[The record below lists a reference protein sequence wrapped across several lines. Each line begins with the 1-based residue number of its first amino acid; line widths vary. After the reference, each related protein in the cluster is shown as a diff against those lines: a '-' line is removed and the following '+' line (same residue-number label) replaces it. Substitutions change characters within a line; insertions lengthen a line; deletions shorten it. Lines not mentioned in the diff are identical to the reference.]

1 MSKNIGIDLGTTHS
15 LVAAV
20 IDGQARCLLD
30 EDGQAL
36 VPSAVRFEGSTTEDS
51 AFAVGRPALDRAHLD
66 TGITFTSF
74 KRFMGRSPAEVAD
87 EARAFGYQLEGA
99 GTPDGER
106 LIRFRHGELVF
117 TPVELSAMIL
127 RELWQ
132 LAGDVLLGRPGGAVI
147 TVPAYFDDAQRQ
159 ATRDAARL
167 AGIEVLRLLN
177 EPTAAAIAYGLQQ
190 AADGQKVVVY
200 DLGGGTFD
208 VSILELSEGLFQV
221 LSTSGDTRLGGDD
234 FDQAV
239 ARSFQAELGLDAL
252 TGIEWRTLVRACE
265 AAKRTLS
272 QADQAEL
279 TFELGGQTHT
289 LQLSRERFDDLI
301 RPIVERTRGSI
312 ERALSDAE
320 LRPDQIDEIVLV
332 GGSTRV
338 PLVRDFVRE
347 LFGGKA
353 PHADIDPD
361 QVVALGAAMQADI
374 LSGASTLTDDLLLL
388 DILPLSLGIETM
400 GGVVERII
408 PRVSTIPATASQ
420 TFTTHVDG
428 QTAVDIHVVQ
438 GEREMVRDNRSL
450 GRFRLTGLPSMPAGI
465 PRIKVEFT
473 VDADGILAVSASEKS
488 TGIQASI
495 KVEPSYGLS
504 DDEIEEMLE
513 EAIDHAETD
522 FDERLLV
529 EARVEAEG
537 VATALERALRDDAG
551 LLKAE
556 EASIF
561 AELLVQLRAAMAG
574 ADRQRIGALTKKL
587 DEASAPFAQRRIE
600 RDLGLV
606 LEGRSADEVSKTL
619 GID

>member
-1 MSKNIGIDLGTTHS
+1 MSRNIGIDLGTTHS

-20 IDGQARCLLD
+20 IDGKARCLLD

-36 VPSAVRFEGSTTEDS
+36 IPSAVRFEATAADSS

-66 TGITFTSF
+66 NGVTFTSF

-87 EARAFGYQLEGA
+87 EARAFGYELL
-99 GTPDGER
+99 TDDER
-106 LIRFRHGELVF
+106 VIRFKHGELVF

-132 LAGDVLLGRPGGAVI
+132 LAGDVLLSRPGGVVI
-147 TVPAYFDDAQRQ
+147 TVPAWFDDAQRQ

-167 AGIEVLRLLN
+167 ANMEVLRLLN

-190 AADGQKVVVY
+190 GVDGQKVVVY

-234 FDQAV
+234 FDQAL
-239 ARSFQAELGLDAL
+239 ARAVQGSLGLTDL

-265 AAKRTLS
+265 AAKR
-272 QADQAEL
+272 EL
-279 TFELGGQTHT
+279 TDAEQTVVRLEHRGQSYEVALTRAT
-289 LQLSRERFDDLI
+289 FDDLI
-301 RPIVERTRGSI
+301 RPIVQRTRGSI
-312 ERALSDAE
+312 ERALADAD
-320 LRPDQIDEIVLV
+320 LRPSDIDEIVLV

-338 PLVRDFVRE
+338 PLVRAFVRE

-353 PHADIDPD
+353 PHTGIEPD
-361 QVVALGAAMQADI
+361 QVVAIGAAMQADI
-374 LSGASTLTDDLLLL
+374 LSGVSQLTDDLLLL

-450 GRFRLTGLPSMPAGI
+450 GRFRLTGIPPMPAGV
-465 PRIKVEFT
+465 PRVKVEFT
-473 VDADGILAVSASEKS
+473 VDADGILSVSATEKS
-488 TGIQASI
+488 TGVAASI

-504 DDEIEEMLE
+504 DDEIEQMLE

-537 VATALERALRDDAG
+537 VATALEKALAGDAD
-551 LLKAE
+551 LLQGDEPTSLPA
-556 EASIF
+556 
-561 AELLVQLRAAMAG
+561 LLVELRAVVAG
-574 ADRQRIGALTKKL
+574 SDRQRIAAMTRKV

-600 RDLGLV
+600 RDLAHA
-606 LEGRSADEVSKTL
+606 LEGRDADEVSKAL
-619 GID
+619 GME

>member
-20 IDGQARCLLD
+20 LDGKARVLLD
-30 EDGQAL
+30 EHGEAL
-36 VPSAVRFEGSTTEDS
+36 VPSAVRFEGGSEDDG
-51 AFAVGRPALDRAHLD
+51 AFAVGRPALSRAHLAN
-66 TGITFTSF
+66 GVTFTSF
-74 KRFMGRSPAEVAD
+74 KRFMGRAPSEVAE
-87 EARAFGYQLEGA
+87 EAKAFGYELVEG
-99 GTPDGER
+99 DDR
-106 LIRFRHGELVF
+106 VIRFRHGELEF

-132 LAGDVLLGRPGGAVI
+132 QAGEVLLTRPGGVVI

-167 AGIEVLRLLN
+167 ANLEVLRLLN

-190 AADGQKVVVY
+190 GADGQRVAVY

-208 VSILELSEGLFQV
+208 ISILELSEGVFQV
-221 LSTSGDTRLGGDD
+221 LSTAGDTQLGGDD
-234 FDQAV
+234 FDQAL
-239 ARSFQAELGLDAL
+239 ARVLQASLGLGEL
-252 TGIEWRTLVRACE
+252 SGIEWRMLVRAAE
-265 AAKRTLS
+265 AAKRRLTD
-272 QADQAEL
+272 ADQTTIEI
-279 TFELGGQTHT
+279 EHGGAVHQVPISRAQFD
-289 LQLSRERFDDLI
+289 QLVA
-301 RPIVERTRGSI
+301 PIVERTADSVK
-312 ERALSDAE
+312 RALSDAE
-320 LRPDQIDEIVLV
+320 LSAADIDEVVLV

-338 PLVRDFVRE
+338 PYVRAFVQQ

-353 PHADIDPD
+353 PHVDIDPD
-361 QVVALGAAMQADI
+361 QVVAIGASMQADI
-374 LSGASTLTDDLLLL
+374 LSGASQLTDDLLLL

-450 GRFRLTGLPSMPAGI
+450 GRFRLTGIPAMPAGI

-473 VDADGILAVSASEKS
+473 VDADGILSVSATEKS
-488 TGIQASI
+488 TGVAARI

-504 DDEIEEMLE
+504 DDEIEQMLE
-513 EAIDHAETD
+513 DAIDHAEDD
-522 FDERLLV
+522 FDERLLI

-537 VATALERALRDDAG
+537 VKKALERAIADDAG
-551 LLKAE
+551 LLEGDEGDRFQAVL
-556 EASIF
+556 
-561 AELLVQLRAAMAG
+561 AELSAAMDG
-574 ADRQRIGALTKKL
+574 KDRQRISALTKKL
-587 DEASAPFAQRRIE
+587 DETSAAFAQRRIE
-600 RDLGLV
+600 RDLALA
-606 LEGRSADEVSKTL
+606 LEGRDADDVGKAL

>member
-20 IDGQARCLLD
+20 LDGKARCLLD

-36 VPSAVRFEGSTTEDS
+36 LPSAVRFEGD
-51 AFAVGRPALDRAHLD
+51 AFAVGHAALSRAHLD
-66 TGITFTSF
+66 NGLTFTSF
-74 KRFMGRSPAEVAD
+74 KRFMGRSRAEVAD
-87 EARAFGYQLEGA
+87 EARAFGYQLVEG
-99 GTPDGER
+99 DGR
-106 LIRFRHGELVF
+106 VVRFRHGDLEF

-132 LAGDVLLGRPGGAVI
+132 QAGDVLLTRPGGVVI

-167 AGIEVLRLLN
+167 AKIDVLRLLN

-190 AADGQKVVVY
+190 GVEGQTVVVY

-208 VSILELSEGLFQV
+208 ISLLELDEGIFQV
-221 LSTSGDTRLGGDD
+221 LSTSGDTQLGGDD

-239 ARSFQAELGLDAL
+239 ARVVQQTLKLGELS
-252 TGIEWRTLVRACE
+252 GIEWRTLVRACE

-272 QADQAEL
+272 DGEAATIAFDLRDQPYAVD
-279 TFELGGQTHT
+279 
-289 LQLSRERFDDLI
+289 LSRAQFDDII
-301 RPIVERTRGSI
+301 RPIVERTRRSVQ
-312 ERALSDAE
+312 RALDDAK
-320 LRPDQIDEIVLV
+320 LRPDDIDQVVLV

-338 PLVRDFVRE
+338 PLVRAFVLD
-347 LFGGKA
+347 LFNGKQ

-361 QVVALGAAMQADI
+361 QVVAIGAAMQADI
-374 LSGASTLTDDLLLL
+374 LSGASQLTDDLLLL

-438 GEREMVRDNRSL
+438 GEREMVKDNRSL
-450 GRFRLTGLPSMPAGI
+450 GRFKLAGIPAMPAGI
-465 PRIKVEFT
+465 PRVKVEFT
-473 VDADGILAVSASEKS
+473 VDADGILAVSATEKS
-488 TGIQASI
+488 TGVRSSIQ
-495 KVEPSYGLS
+495 VEPSYGLS
-504 DDEIEEMLE
+504 DGEIEQMLE
-513 EAIDHAETD
+513 DAIDNAETD
-522 FDERLLV
+522 FDERLLI

-537 VATALERALRDDAG
+537 VRTALIKALRDDAG
-551 LLKAE
+551 LLQE
-556 EASIF
+556 GEADTLIGIS
-561 AELLVQLRAAMAG
+561 AELEQALSG
-574 ADRQRIGALTKKL
+574 TDRQRIAALTKKL

-600 RDLGLV
+600 RDLSLV
-606 LEGRSADEVSKTL
+606 LEGRTAADVSASL
-619 GID
+619 GLK